1 MNVTMDEPAC
11 PGFRAAGIAAGIKKT
26 GNPGLALI
34 VADTPSVGAAVFTE
48 NRVKAAPVILSM
60 ERLREGGRPRAVLVN
75 SGGANA
81 CTGADGIADARMLTG
96 EVARRL
102 NIPEESV
109 LAASTGVI
117 GQRLPT
123 DRIRRSLDALVSD
136 LSPDGFSRAARA
148 IMTTDTYPKCIALRF
163 SAEGDTYTVLG
174 IAKGAGMIFPHL
186 ATMLAFVVTDFP
198 IDEKPLASVLGDA
211 VSRSFNAITVDGDM
225 STNDT
230 LLVLSGTAG
239 RPAGTPAGNAAFR
252 EAFTDLCVRLAR
264 HLVKDAE
271 GATKLVAVT
280 GRGAPD
286 GDSARR
292 AAFQVANS
300 PLVKTAFFGEDPNWG
315 RIIGALGCV
324 GGSFDPARADIRFGD
339 VSVVSGGI
347 GCGADREAA
356 AREVMQRPEYEI
368 TIDLGAGSAS
378 FTAYTSDLSI
388 DYVKIN
394 ADYRS

>member
-1 MNVTMDEPAC
+1 MTAGEPVC

-26 GNPGLALI
+26 GDPDLALI
-34 VADTPSVGAAVFTE
+34 AADTPSVGAAVFTE
-48 NRVKAAPVILSM
+48 NRVKAAPVLLSM
-60 ERLREGGRPRAVLVN
+60 ERLRRCRPRAVLIN

-81 CTGADGIADARMLTG
+81 GTGDEGIGDARALTGA
-96 EVARRL
+96 VARGL
-102 NIPEESV
+102 DIPEDSV

-117 GQRLPT
+117 GQRLPV
-123 DRIRRSLDALVSD
+123 DRIAGSIGPLVSD
-136 LSPDGFSRAARA
+136 LSPDGFGRAARA
-148 IMTTDTYPKCIALRF
+148 IMTTDTYPKCIALPF
-163 SAEGDTYTVLG
+163 SAGGHDHMVLG

-186 ATMLAFVVTDFP
+186 ATMLAFAVTDFP
-198 IDEKPLASVLGDA
+198 IETEPLETILRHA

-230 LLVLSGTAG
+230 MLVLAAGAG
-239 RPAGTPAGNAAFR
+239 RPHNGDAATAPFR
-252 EAFTDLCVRLAR
+252 ETFTELCVQLAR
-264 HLVKDAE
+264 HLVRDAE

-280 GRGAPD
+280 VRGAPD
-286 GDSARR
+286 GPTARR

-300 PLVKTAFFGEDPNWG
+300 PLVKTTFFGEDPNWG
-315 RIIGALGCV
+315 RIIGALGCIE
-324 GGSFDPARADIRFGD
+324 GAFEPARADIRFED
-339 VSVVSGGI
+339 VLLVSGGI

-356 AREVMQRPEYEI
+356 ARRIMKRPEYEI
-368 TIDLGAGSAS
+368 VIDLGAGHDT